1 MLDLQVLVFYFKGLL
16 IFIFAPP
23 VNGNLILRIDFDF
36 FHYLF
41 IHNLRIVGDSF
52 VTKMI
57 FFFFLIKLYLT

>member
-36 FHYLF
+36 LIIYLYT
-41 IHNLRIVGDSF
+41 ICESLEIRS
-52 VTKMI
+52 
-57 FFFFLIKLYLT
+57 